1 MYTSDVEIERLVE
14 TLVVVVGI
22 FVVSVE
28 RDSSVVVD
36 VNVVL
41 IYSVE

>member
-1 MYTSDVEIERLVE
+1 MRTSDVEIERLVE
-14 TLVVVVGI
+14 ILVVVVGT

-41 IYSVE
+41 LYSVE